1 LRAARLRIDGYRCVV
16 PGCGRL
22 AVVVDHIV
30 SRKIGGTDTLD
41 NLRSLCRAHDN
52 QVKEAPS
59 GIRRTDGKLMCATA
73 IRNMRL
79 HFDSTGPPSLPII
92 NSFSN
97 TRMRMRN

>member
-41 NLRSLCRAHDN
+41 NLHSLCRAHDN
-52 QVKEAPS
+52 QVKEAAS
-59 GIRRTDGKLMCATA
+59 GIRRTDGNLIVRDCDADGWPLDQNHPWHK
-73 IRNMRL
+73 R
-79 HFDSTGPPSLPII
+79 
-92 NSFSN
+92 
-97 TRMRMRN
+97 